1 MADPFIHGHGPRP
14 LGADGDHG
22 GDDGLYP
29 LVGDMGEHA
38 TSAPG
43 PIDLSAPCTRGQS
56 RIQHGFDVRP
66 DLCAVDSK
74 LSPRELLRRC
84 YVDSLV
90 HDPDSLRHLIDI
102 MGPDRIALGS
112 DYPFPLGEH
121 VPGALIESMALA
133 HRSKE
138 RLLSGTALEFL
149 GMKASTFLGEHS
161 EVIHDDA

>member
-1 MADPFIHGHGPRP
+1 M
-14 LGADGDHG
+14 LGQNRTRDHWLTWLVGMPAETATAMCSLMMGGVLEKLEGLRIAFAHG
-22 GDDGLYP
+22 GG
-29 LVGDMGEHA
+29 
-38 TSAPG
+38 SAPFTIG
-43 PIDLSAPCTRGQS
+43 

-121 VPGALIESMALA
+121 VPGAADRIDG
-133 HRSKE
+133 
-138 RLLSGTALEFL
+138 SGPPKQGTPAFRYR
-149 GMKASTFLGEHS
+149 A
-161 EVIHDDA
+161 